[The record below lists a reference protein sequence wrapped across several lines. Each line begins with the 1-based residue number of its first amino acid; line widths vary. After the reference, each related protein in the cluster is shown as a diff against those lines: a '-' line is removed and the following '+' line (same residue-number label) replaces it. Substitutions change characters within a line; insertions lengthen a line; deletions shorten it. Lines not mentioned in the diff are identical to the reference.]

1 MINKTEIN
9 SIFLIIGGTCA
20 IFLLRLT
27 YFTPNPQQKIADSA
41 DFLLYRRLWRVC
53 LLRVFCI
60 FVADAAK
67 IGLQEDAGQPG
78 ADHGLASLSGRIN
91 EVPEWCFAL
100 AADYSSSSPA
110 IKKMGSVTGAVTTRP
125 TPSAVLPKRVK
136 GASTATAVSMLR
148 G

>member
-1 MINKTEIN
+1 MRC
-9 SIFLIIGGTCA
+9 L
-20 IFLLRLT
+20 FLLRGIISIPAPL
-27 YFTPNPQQKIADSA
+27 FK
-41 DFLLYRRLWRVC
+41 RGGH
-53 LLRVFCI
+53 
-60 FVADAAK
+60 FVARFLHFCCRWCKKRAARRGFARSGAL
-67 IGLQEDAGQPG
+67 GLPG
-78 ADHGLASLSGRIN
+78 AGHGLASLSGRIN